1 MKLLEKLY
9 REQYN
14 DKVRMVY
21 RRAGGAYNADD
32 VIQEA
37 FTRALQYED
46 SFNGETMEDL
56 NKWFDCILRRSLYD
70 FKRSEIKQ
78 GITQE
83 ELKEEDPDAD
93 IVNADGIDSRT
104 AEELTEIIVGFPRP
118 KRDVLFLY
126 FIRGYKSGEAAQVLD
141 LTAKQVRNYVHQFKL
156 NMREMYA

>member
-1 MKLLEKLY
+1 MELLEQLF
-9 REQYN
+9 RESYN

-21 RRAGGAYNADD
+21 RRAGGSYNADD

-37 FTRALQYED
+37 FARALQYQD
-46 SFNGETMEDL
+46 SFNGATMEDL

-78 GITQE
+78 GLTQE

-93 IVNADGIDSRT
+93 IVDADGIDSRT
-104 AEELTEIIVGFPRP
+104 AEELTEVIESYSRP
-118 KRDVLFLY
+118 KRDILYLY
-126 FIRGYKSGEAAQVLD
+126 FIRGYKSGEVAQVLD